1 MEADSKTDPPAA
13 TAAVA
18 GNGSEDQDA
27 KPAAEAAP
35 THPLEH
41 RWTLWF
47 DNPQQRGKGGGGWG
61 NSLRPIYTFG
71 TVEEFWW

>member
-1 MEADSKTDPPAA
+1 MEDDSKTDPPAA
-13 TAAVA
+13 TAAA
-18 GNGSEDQDA
+18 ATGTEDQDA
-27 KPAAEAAP
+27 KPAVDTPA

>member
-1 MEADSKTDPPAA
+1 MEVESRTEGPGSLSAVEEIKTKVP
-13 TAAVA
+13 TEV
-18 GNGSEDQDA
+18 SS
-27 KPAAEAAP
+27 

-41 RWTLWF
+41 RWSLWF

-61 NSLRPIYTFG
+61 TSLRTIYTFG